1 VRLRA
6 MAVVVSLLL
15 LAQPA
20 SVAATAYSAVT
31 HKFLWTPAGY
41 TLTNLCVQ
49 AGEVD
54 VNRNYGQA
62 QAWVFSGST
71 NCSGTTRTLPSGWLG
86 VFVEGYRDGAY
97 CGSSGWYYS
106 SQATWAWQ
114 LWITLCSNPSGQ
126 QSFVSYASG
135 AGYDGSTGYYRS
147 SPVASPAQ
155 NY

>member
-1 VRLRA
+1 MRLRA
-6 MAVVVSLLL
+6 IAVVVSLLL

-86 VFVEGYRDGAY
+86 SLWRAIETGRTAARLAGTTVPRRLGPGN
-97 CGSSGWYYS
+97 SG
-106 SQATWAWQ
+106 
-114 LWITLCSNPSGQ
+114 
-126 QSFVSYASG
+126 
-135 AGYDGSTGYYRS
+135 
-147 SPVASPAQ
+147 
-155 NY
+155 